1 MTAPSLTLVLPAFSE
16 AGRIGPALDERPEV
30 TPSAWLGA
38 ARNRGSGRSLRAA
51 LRILAVALVILVPGA
66 IVLAGVASGT
76 FAFDFLAY
84 HQAAQRVLAGERLY
98 DPSVQVT
105 GGFGLFY
112 YPPPFVLAIVPL
124 GLLSAAV
131 ASWIWLGLSVAML
144 VGAIGLLP
152 VRAGVRWT
160 TLLLAGLSWPVAYAL
175 KLGQVGPLLLL
186 LFVLGWRWLDRPA
199 RFGVVAAL
207 GAIVKIQPG
216 IVLVFAVLTR
226 RGKAVVVGVAVL
238 LAAALIA
245 TVATGGPSI
254 WADYL
259 GLIRNVSDPI
269 QTPHNFT
276 PGAVA
281 FQMGFSTAGAAAI
294 QVASSIAAVIA
305 VIWSARRLRADASFL
320 IAVVASQLLSPVLW
334 DHYALLLLL
343 PAAWLLERGK
353 WWALA
358 IPLAT
363 SILTLPLSPPAAIY
377 PVVFWVALLGIV
389 ATDLR
394 VDAREARL
402 RAA

>member
-1 MTAPSLTLVLPAFSE
+1 MSE
-16 AGRIGPALDERPEV
+16 SRPEV
-30 TPSAWLGA
+30 TASAVPGA
-38 ARNRGSGRSLRAA
+38 VGDRPIGRSLRAA
-51 LRILAVALVILVPGA
+51 LPIVAVALVVMVPGL
-66 IVLAGVASGT
+66 IVLASVAAGT

-98 DPSVQVT
+98 DPSVLVT

-124 GLLSAAV
+124 GLLSATV
-131 ASWIWLGLSVAML
+131 ASWIWLGLSAAML

-186 LFVLGWRWLDRPA
+186 LFALGWRWLDRPA
-199 RFGVVAAL
+199 RFGVIGAL

-216 IVLVFAVLTR
+216 IVLAWAVLTR
-226 RGKAVVVGVAVL
+226 RPVAVVVGVIVL
-238 LAAALIA
+238 LGAALTA
-245 TVATGGPSI
+245 TVALGGPSM
-254 WADYL
+254 WADYV
-259 GLIRNVSDPI
+259 GLLRNVSDPI

-281 FQMGFSTAGAAAI
+281 FQIGLSTAVAAAI
-294 QVASSIAAVIA
+294 QVASSVAAVLA
-305 VIWSARRLRADASFL
+305 VIWSARRLRPDASFL
-320 IAVVASQLLSPVLW
+320 VAVIASQLLSPVLW

-343 PAAWLLERGK
+343 PVAWLLERRQ

-363 SILTLPLSPPAAIY
+363 SVLTLPLSPPAAIY
-377 PVVFWVALLGIV
+377 PVVFWVSLLGIV

-394 VDAREARL
+394 VHAGEARL
-402 RAA
+402 HDA